1 MFICRNNKWAISTP
15 AADQYS
21 GDAIAGKSVGYGM
34 QTYRADGND
43 ALAVYHTVKHAR
55 NYILQNKEPAFIE
68 LMTYRI
74 GDHSTSDHSILY
86 RTEEEI

>member
-1 MFICRNNKWAISTP
+1 MFFNKYFL
-15 AADQYS
+15 ADQYS

-68 LMTYRI
+68 LMTYRVI
-74 GDHSTSDHSILY
+74 TYYIKCYSEFLL
-86 RTEEEI
+86 